1 MAETIKEYLNLEGLE
16 HYDGKIKEVISNAD
30 ATTLQS
36 AKAYA
41 DGLSSNYD
49 HAGTAQTKMEQLAN
63 GAVKTN
69 TDAIATLNGAD
80 TVEGSVAKSV
90 KDAKDAIET
99 KLGSLESLNTT
110 KKDNLVEAI
119 NEVRSAVETG
129 GTGSVVTIDTTTT
142 TEGYLKSYTIKQG
155 STEVGVIDI
164 PKDLVVASGEIVVD
178 PSGQPAGTYI
188 KLVIANQE
196 APIYIDVKTL
206 VDAYTAQA
214 SAAQV
219 QLTISATNE
228 ISAVIVAGSIGTT
241 ELTDDAVTTIKIAD
255 GNVTKAKLSTEV
267 QTSLDKADSA
277 VQSVV
282 SGSVNGTI
290 AVDGTDVAVKGLGS
304 AAYTNSDAYDAA
316 GAAAQALT
324 DAKAYADGLMT
335 PITTDQINALFA

>member
-36 AKAYA
+36 AKEYA

-49 HAGTAQTKMEQLAN
+49 SVGTAQTKMEQLAN

-241 ELTDDAVTTIKIAD
+241 ELADDAVTTIKIAD

-267 QTSLDKADSA
+267 QTSLGKADSA

-282 SGSVNGTI
+282 SGSGNGTI